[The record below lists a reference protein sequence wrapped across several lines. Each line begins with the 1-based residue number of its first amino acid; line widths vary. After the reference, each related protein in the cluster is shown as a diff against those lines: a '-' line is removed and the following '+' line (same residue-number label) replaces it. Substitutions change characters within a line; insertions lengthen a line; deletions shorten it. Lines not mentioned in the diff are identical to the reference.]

1 MEHQNSAE
9 AREHMDPMTK
19 KDFTLQLRNAI
30 ESLPDVREDRV
41 RNFRLQIQNN
51 LYRRNPDEIAGR
63 MIEESLQELLWL
75 RKNPN

>member
-1 MEHQNSAE
+1 
-9 AREHMDPMTK
+9 MDRMTK

-30 ESLPDVREDRV
+30 DSLSDVREDRV
-41 RNFRLQIQNN
+41 RNLRLQIQKN
-51 LYRRNPDEIAGR
+51 LYQTNPDEIADR